1 MSSEDLKLPAS
12 LQKLYDALEG
22 DSTFETGYLPVDV
35 AGLHAAVYGETEI
48 EDVRH
53 QQQRLGTYVTKLN
66 RRLRGHKLAVKPG
79 DRKYTYVLTS
89 L

>member
-12 LQKLYDALEG
+12 LQKLYDALDVKDAVG
-22 DSTFETGYLPVDV
+22 KRFEIMVGP
-35 AGLHAAVYGETEI
+35 LHQAVYGRTI
-48 EDVRH
+48 DDVRYM
-53 QQQRLGTYVTKLN
+53 QQRLGSYVTKLN
-66 RRLRGHKLAVKPG
+66 RRLKGHKLAVKPG

>member
-12 LQKLYDALEG
+12 LQKLYDALAARV
-22 DSTFETGYLPVDV
+22 LPDGARSVPV
-35 AGLHAAVYGETEI
+35 AQLHEVVYGHHT
-48 EDVRH
+48 EDVRLM
-53 QQQRLGTYVTKLN
+53 QQRLGSYVTKLN
-66 RRLRGHKLAVKPG
+66 RRLKGHKLAVKPG

>member
-12 LQKLYDALEG
+12 LQKLYDALQPAE
-22 DSTFETGYLPVDV
+22 DSRSVLE
-35 AGLHAAVYGETEI
+35 LHEAVHGPLVTAQVNE
-48 EDVRH
+48 VRH
-53 QQQRLGTYVTKLN
+53 MQQRLGSYVTKLN
-66 RRLRGHKLAVKPG
+66 RRLKGHKLAVKPG